1 MADRARAGQEE
12 DVMPL
17 FPLVRHVSNALSSA
31 LIRMPVTPNQITTIS
46 ILLGLIS
53 AAALLLNTR
62 MGDVAC
68 GVLLTISYVLDNC
81 DGDVARAKK
90 LSSKFGAFL
99 DTFGDWLV
107 HAVLFACLGVAAQER
122 TGNALWLWFGIAAS
136 AGSTIN
142 YVIGLINDLRADKA
156 PPPDYNPADEGEFKR
171 PAANDSVGKWFV
183 FAFRELARAD
193 FCFIVLILAALDW
206 LAYLLPFAAIGS
218 QVYWITFFVV
228 RNEKYHV

>member
-1 MADRARAGQEE
+1 
-12 DVMPL
+12 MPL
-17 FPLVRHVSNALSSA
+17 FPLVRHISNAISRA
-31 LIRMPVTPNQITTIS
+31 LIQLPVTPNQITTTS
-46 ILLGLIS
+46 ILLGLVS
-53 AAALLLNTR
+53 AALLLLNTR
-62 MGDVAC
+62 NGDIAC

-81 DGDVARAKK
+81 DGDVARAKN

-107 HAVLFACLGVAAQER
+107 HAALFACLGIAAYDR
-122 TGNALWLWFGIAAS
+122 SGHALWLWFGIAAS

-142 YVIGLINDLRADKA
+142 YVIGLINDLRAKIT

-171 PAANDSVGKWFV
+171 PAASDSMGKWFV

-193 FCFIVLILAALDW
+193 FCFIVLIVAVLDW
-206 LAYLLPFAAIGS
+206 LPYLLPFAAIGS